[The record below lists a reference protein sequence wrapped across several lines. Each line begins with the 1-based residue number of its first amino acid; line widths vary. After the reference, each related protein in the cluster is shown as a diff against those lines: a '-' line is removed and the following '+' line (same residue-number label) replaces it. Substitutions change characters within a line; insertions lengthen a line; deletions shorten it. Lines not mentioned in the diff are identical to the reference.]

1 MGRERGEWEWE
12 KKTYVVNEC
21 MSCGS
26 VADIQVN
33 YLKEMQH
40 ASTDVLFEPL
50 NDGNALNLT

>member
-1 MGRERGEWEWE
+1 MGHENEK